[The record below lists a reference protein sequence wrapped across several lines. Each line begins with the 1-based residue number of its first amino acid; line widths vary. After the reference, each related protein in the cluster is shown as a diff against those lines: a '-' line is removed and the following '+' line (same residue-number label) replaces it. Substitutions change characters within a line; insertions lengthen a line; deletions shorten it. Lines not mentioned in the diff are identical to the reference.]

1 MLRTCSIFCAS
12 RLGKVGRN
20 RRRVGRKLDTSK
32 ITNPSLGAMATATL
46 EAFLLSLASE
56 RSHHPEWWDSIASPV
71 ITTTSGCL
79 VCVCYRGGTEAQGK
93 RIEDENYSEVTMR
106 LSFRNVRNAVGA
118 VS

>member
-1 MLRTCSIFCAS
+1 
-12 RLGKVGRN
+12 
-20 RRRVGRKLDTSK
+20 
-32 ITNPSLGAMATATL
+32 MATATL